1 MLIVL
6 HPDVTPQAQAT
17 IEGRVRELGFTPHAI
32 SGAGRTAI
40 GITGNKGPI
49 DPGHFRELPGV
60 ADCIPVTAPYKLV
73 SREVKHEDTV
83 VDVAGVPIGGPE
95 LVVMAGPCAV
105 ESEQQILTAARGVAA
120 SGASLLRGGAFKPR
134 TSPYDFQGLKQAGL
148 DLLSKA
154 RSETGLKIVTE
165 VKDTETLPAV
175 VESADLLQIGARNM
189 QNFSLLEAVG
199 DVRKPVLLKRGMSST
214 IKELLMAAEYIVSRG
229 NKQVILCERG
239 IRTFE
244 TMTRNTLDL
253 NAVPIL
259 KRESHLPVVVDPSH
273 GIGIRSAVLPMAR
286 AAVACGADGVH
297 GVAQSLVGRRGI
309 GEPALEL
316 VRDEGARG
324 LRGCGRRGREA
335 RGRPEAALEEAPAD
349 LLLVQ
354 EVTDV
359 GAGHR
364 QVVPGVR
371 AVVERRVRV
380 VDDRAD
386 AVRVRRGDDASVGHL
401 LAGRVHRVTAVGLPG
416 NQVQHTGR

>member
-6 HPDVTPQAQAT
+6 HPDVSREAQAV

-95 LVVMAGPCAV
+95 VGGVAGP
-105 ESEQQILTAARGVAA
+105 RG
-120 SGASLLRGGAFKPR
+120 RGG
-134 TSPYDFQGLKQAGL
+134 
-148 DLLSKA
+148 
-154 RSETGLKIVTE
+154 
-165 VKDTETLPAV
+165 
-175 VESADLLQIGARNM
+175 GARNM

-286 AAVACGADGVH
+286 AAVACGADGLIIEVH
-297 GVAQSLVGRRGI
+297 PDPDRALSDGMQSLNLAGF
-309 GEPALEL
+309 EKLM
-316 VRDEGARG
+316 
-324 LRGCGRRGREA
+324 RE
-335 RGRPEAALEEAPAD
+335 
-349 LLLVQ
+349 
-354 EVTDV
+354 
-359 GAGHR
+359 
-364 QVVPGVR
+364 
-371 AVVERRVRV
+371 VERIAAAM
-380 VDDRAD
+380 DRAM
-386 AVRVRRGDDASVGHL
+386 
-401 LAGRVHRVTAVGLPG
+401 HRVA
-416 NQVQHTGR
+416 RA